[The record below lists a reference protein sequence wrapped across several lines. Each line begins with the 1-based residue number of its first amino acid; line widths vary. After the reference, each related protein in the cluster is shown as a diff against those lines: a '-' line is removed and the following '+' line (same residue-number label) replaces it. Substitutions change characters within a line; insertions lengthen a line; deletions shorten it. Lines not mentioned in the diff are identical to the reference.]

1 MHRISIRHHT
11 KIPAGQ
17 TKRSRRPKQARWR
30 SLQDTMHMWQSLHQG
45 DRTTHAGEMK
55 EQTGIYD
62 SHALRIPRSQNMPT
76 EPDTSRFGTKPNLL
90 TKKAIGTQGK

>member
-1 MHRISIRHHT
+1 
-11 KIPAGQ
+11 
-17 TKRSRRPKQARWR
+17 
-30 SLQDTMHMWQSLHQG
+30 MHMRQSLHQG